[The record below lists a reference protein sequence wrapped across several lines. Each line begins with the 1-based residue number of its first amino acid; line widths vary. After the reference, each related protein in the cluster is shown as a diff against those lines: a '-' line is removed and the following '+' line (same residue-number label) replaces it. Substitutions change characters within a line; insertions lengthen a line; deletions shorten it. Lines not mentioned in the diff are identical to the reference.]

1 MDDNPYWRQLQD
13 QERTQTMRDQVSATK
28 AQSDA
33 AATNTWLI
41 IAAILAA
48 AVILAWAI
56 RKRDRNPG

>member
-1 MDDNPYWRQLQD
+1 MGDNPYWRQLQD

-33 AATNTWLI
+33 ASTNTWLI
-41 IAAILAA
+41 IGAILAA

-56 RKRDRNPG
+56 RKKDRNPG